1 MDEGNGRFVFSGKV
15 NIDEVAQR
23 LDVEIEREG
32 FETVGGYLLSHL
44 GRVPAVGER
53 FELDGLSVEVLD
65 AERRRINKVRMC
77 KTSRLTAEDTAN
89 AGVGERADRRPAVV
103 MKSGFVSL
111 IGRPNAG
118 KSTLLNRLVG
128 TKLAIVSDKP
138 QTTRTRILGV
148 KNYPDA
154 QVVFLDTPG
163 IHRPLHRMNVRMV
176 DAAVDTIREVDVL
189 GLVVD
194 VTEPPGKGDRF
205 VIDLMTQTK
214 SPVFLILNKI
224 DLIKKSKLLPIIQQY
239 SELANFA
246 EIVPVSAATG
256 DNVDRLE
263 RAIID
268 RLPEGEPLYPPDYLT
283 DRPERFFA
291 AEIVREKLL
300 QFTHAEL
307 PFSTA
312 VVIDR
317 FEEPEQPKGLM
328 KLYCT
333 IVVDRES
340 QKPIIV
346 GRGGEMIKKIGIAA
360 REDLEKFFDTR
371 VFLDLHVRVK
381 SEWREDENVLNDIG
395 LG

>member
-1 MDEGNGRFVFSGKV
+1 V
-15 NIDEVAQR
+15 
-23 LDVEIEREG
+23 
-32 FETVGGYLLSHL
+32 
-44 GRVPAVGER
+44 
-53 FELDGLSVEVLD
+53 
-65 AERRRINKVRMC
+65 
-77 KTSRLTAEDTAN
+77 KT
-89 AGVGERADRRPAVV
+89 
-103 MKSGFVSL
+103 GFVSL

-148 KNYPDA
+148 KNYDGA

-176 DAAVDTIREVDVL
+176 DTAVDTIREVDVL

-205 VIDLMTQTK
+205 VIDLASKTK
-214 SPVFLILNKI
+214 APVFLILNKI
-224 DLIKKSKLLPIIQQY
+224 DLVRKSKLLPIIQQY
-239 SELANFA
+239 SELGTFA
-246 EIVPVSAATG
+246 EIVPVSANTG

-263 RAIID
+263 RVIID

-300 QFTHAEL
+300 QFTHAEM

-317 FEEPEQPKGLM
+317 FEEPDTPKGLM

-333 IVVDRES
+333 IVVDRDS
-340 QKPIIV
+340 QKPIIL
-346 GRGGEMIKKIGIAA
+346 GRGGEMIKQIGIAA